1 MKVSIRELGAYLAF
15 LFAPLMTP
23 LWAGDID
30 HFIPP
35 GVSFTRNTVL
45 EGHVF
50 AGTNDGWI
58 GAPDFLL
65 EAGICVPS
73 GAIHPNCD
81 GTPKLHVRGLLT
93 RDVNDSP
100 DLAVGRAEFRDP
112 NGMACTP
119 PHDGP
124 TNCLP
129 IDLPTG
135 TPIGGWVWQA
145 YGRRTDGSFGWWT
158 YDPPAANYGQGRIAH
173 IYAKTAGVQAVNS
186 RPGTLLLGATPVN
199 NPGNPVDRLAVMP
212 DGRVC
217 IYFPYTNGTPG
228 WYEIRQGNPDSFAGG
243 WRALVTRNDPDCA
256 P

>member
-173 IYAKTAGVQAVNS
+173 IYAKTAVETVEA
-186 RPGTLLLGATPVN
+186 
-199 NPGNPVDRLAVMP
+199 DRLAGCVSHEISL
-212 DGRVC
+212 R
-217 IYFPYTNGTPG
+217 YRPG
-228 WYEIRQGNPDSFAGG
+228 LQPAMRFRQG
-243 WRALVTRNDPDCA
+243 TRIFYIVSVINVDERNRWLKCLCEERDL
-256 P
+256 